1 MEEVKQGYQSL
12 SHSKWD
18 CKYHIVFI
26 PKKRRRALFG
36 QVRRHLGK
44 IFHALAQQKECQI
57 LEGHLLPDHVHMC
70 IAIPPKHP
78 VASVIGHWILKAIW
92 LTLSS
97 SVRSKI
103 CWKRMARAGHRV
115 LWSAAPYRRR
125 RKETPV
131 LRATRGGFVPGIVQ
145 PRIHPGVYAVWGPDS
160 ARDRKVARFCGL

>member
-18 CKYHIVFI
+18 CKYHVVFI
-26 PKKRRRALFG
+26 PKKRRKALFG

-78 VASVIGHWILKAIW
+78 VADVTPNFSNSRNPSAVMF
-92 LTLSS
+92 SS
-97 SVRSKI
+97 ALCCV
-103 CWKRMARAGHRV
+103 
-115 LWSAAPYRRR
+115 PY
-125 RKETPV
+125 P
-131 LRATRGGFVPGIVQ
+131 
-145 PRIHPGVYAVWGPDS
+145 
-160 ARDRKVARFCGL
+160 